1 MMMLFGLF
9 GHRPGQINNKIISF
23 LLNLLCF
30 INYLII
36 CVVVVCFLR
45 DIVQFNRYSLLYY
58 EGFSVLVGINYTF
71 LLHILYKK
79 HNLFCL
85 LEDVRILRRTR
96 MQKTK
101 LLHLW
106 VMFLL
111 NIITF
116 ALVIFISVARVHGH
130 GPRIPPPIEFAESSF
145 LTMDGVLA
153 LLELFVYPV
162 TAWASI
168 IAPSFMLS
176 VLAAMV
182 ANEFDTCNSDLEQT
196 MRTANTISL
205 GEFSKMT
212 DNFHDLAM
220 MVKKVDAMFSKS
232 VALNLA
238 SSLGSLCV
246 AVYTIDQGQNV
257 TTWTLALSCPA
268 LTLITLIPSLTSLNT
283 KVSNT
288 KLTYL
293 STLIWL
299 NLNHN

>member
-1 MMMLFGLF
+1 
-9 GHRPGQINNKIISF
+9 
-23 LLNLLCF
+23 
-30 INYLII
+30 
-36 CVVVVCFLR
+36 
-45 DIVQFNRYSLLYY
+45 
-58 EGFSVLVGINYTF
+58 
-71 LLHILYKK
+71 
-79 HNLFCL
+79 
-85 LEDVRILRRTR
+85 
-96 MQKTK
+96 
-101 LLHLW
+101 
-106 VMFLL
+106 MFLL

-176 VLAAMV
+176 VLAAVV